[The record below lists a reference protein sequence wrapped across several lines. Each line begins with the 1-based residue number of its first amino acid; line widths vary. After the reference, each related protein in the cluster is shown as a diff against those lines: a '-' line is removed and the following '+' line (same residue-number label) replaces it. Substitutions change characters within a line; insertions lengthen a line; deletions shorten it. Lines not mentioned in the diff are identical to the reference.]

1 MRLRV
6 PTESAVGHSRQYER
20 SGACFARILKY
31 DDGASHPV
39 TDPDAV
45 ARALSR
51 LATDSPRLQSY
62 GVDSARVASGPE
74 SNVTSPREVIDDA
87 EAAMGQVDRAAAF
100 LDAGG
105 EAQLRQAVQIADAR
119 AESSLASRG
128 RELLTALSAFR
139 SAANGSSPAGT
150 ASAGSLPPRSHNA
163 LPRGSRSQ

>member
-6 PTESAVGHSRQYER
+6 LTESAVGHSRQYER
-20 SGACFARILKY
+20 SGTCFARILKY
-31 DDGASHPV
+31 DDGASYPV

-51 LATDSPRLQSY
+51 LATDSAQSY
-62 GVDSARVASGPE
+62 GVDSARIAGRPE
-74 SNVTSPREVIDDA
+74 SNVTGPREVIDDA
-87 EAAMGQVDRAAAF
+87 EAAMKQVDRAAAF